1 MLTQAEQAIY
11 DSLTAKYNTPA
22 PAFAPVQQPVPA
34 YVPPVPQT
42 TPVNQMDAV
51 NRYVDQIVEQK
62 MAAFQAK
69 MLETVVQSTP
79 MASPSPSTVPPASP
93 LETHAS
99 FIADIQKT
107 VMNGLTLMQTG
118 RFFQLAVGAGNKKE
132 ELFKNAILGFL
143 KTEGGVKSLQAFAD
157 SLIKAID
164 GAGEEVEKVEKKE
177 SKK

>member
-1 MLTQAEQAIY
+1 MLTPAEQAIY

-22 PAFAPVQQPVPA
+22 PVPQPAPQYQ
-34 YVPPVPQT
+34 PPVPQT

-51 NRYVDQIVEQK
+51 NRYVDQLVEQK
-62 MAAFQAK
+62 LAAFQAK
-69 MLETVVQSTP
+69 MLDTVVQPSVTP
-79 MASPSPSTVPPASP
+79 TASP
-93 LETHAS
+93 LANHAD

-164 GAGEEVEKVEKKE
+164 GAGETVEKEAKK
-177 SKK
+177 